1 MDNQANVGNCEA
13 LNQTTP
19 TIASARK
26 NDAEIEA
33 FELKMMQILSNCEN
47 FPEMG
52 GKVIEKEVNPRLLA
66 GKRTKIKR
74 F

>member
-1 MDNQANVGNCEA
+1 MDNQANVGQ
-13 LNQTTP
+13 NQGK
-19 TIASARK
+19 IYRSSVLASARK
-26 NDAEIEA
+26 NDAEINA
-33 FELKMMQILSNCEN
+33 FELKMDLILSNCEN

-52 GKVIEKEVNPRLLA
+52 GKVIEKEVNPKLLA